1 MPKTMQ
7 KRPRIDYDSVTIAKN
22 ALGITHD
29 FFKTFEP
36 NSRKTYELQELT
48 TDYANQL
55 RPSRTE
61 YDSATNPN
69 ICKFVPI
76 RGIRGLCGIGV
87 LVNGRVAKP
96 FFINKKIIMLLKRE
110 VRLYSKYKALQ
121 LKSNLLFVS

>member
-7 KRPRIDYDSVTIAKN
+7 KRPRIYYDSVTISKN
-22 ALGITHD
+22 ALGIRHESRTI
-29 FFKTFEP
+29 FRIGEFVARVL
-36 NSRKTYELQELT
+36 NSSKLLSRVPVQELT

-69 ICKFVPI
+69 ICQFVSI

-87 LVNGRVAKP
+87 LARKFYPRG
-96 FFINKKIIMLLKRE
+96 
-110 VRLYSKYKALQ
+110 
-121 LKSNLLFVS
+121 SNFAGVF

>member
-7 KRPRIDYDSVTIAKN
+7 KRPRIDYDSVTISKN
-22 ALGITHD
+22 ALGIWYESRTI
-29 FFKTFEP
+29 FRIGEFVAKVL
-36 NSRKTYELQELT
+36 NSSKLLSQIPDTYELQELT

-69 ICKFVPI
+69 ICQFVSI

-87 LVNGRVAKP
+87 LRT
-96 FFINKKIIMLLKRE
+96 IILLC
-110 VRLYSKYKALQ
+110 A
-121 LKSNLLFVS
+121 